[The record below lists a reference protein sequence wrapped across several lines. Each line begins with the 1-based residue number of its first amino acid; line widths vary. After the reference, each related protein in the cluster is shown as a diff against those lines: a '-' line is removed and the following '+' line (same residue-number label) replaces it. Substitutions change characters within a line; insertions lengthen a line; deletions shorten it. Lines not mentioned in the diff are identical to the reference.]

1 MNNDWLDI
9 GVLEDYLDGKLDA
22 KTMNR
27 VEREALEDP
36 FVAEALAGLSAS
48 PKRAL
53 QSISLLQKQLQERI
67 AGQQE
72 SKKTKVI
79 TWQRLS
85 IAATAAVLFI
95 SVSIIFWMKE
105 TAHQNQ
111 LAKQPKSVDVDIA
124 PVVPESTPPVSGD
137 ALAQLKTA
145 PKKDAVEIEKS
156 PATLRNDE
164 VDRALL
170 KAKTNAYA
178 ANRAKVMPV
187 PAADAVPETLK
198 EVAEVGSPV
207 MQKKASAMNSE
218 TIVISNEK
226 TYGNAAVASARM
238 AAPVKGMNSSVSVD
252 SSVLRGKV
260 TSESDGGPIPGVL
273 VKVEGTK
280 LSAITDAEGR
290 FRIPADSS
298 IKGNKVVLNYL
309 GYSSKVVPAKWNEP
323 MSIRLAEDHSALSE
337 VVVTS
342 IGSAK
347 KQNPNAQRERENQQV
362 GEVDMASSPDGGWNK
377 WASYIRRN
385 NKLSKEP
392 FLDRSVELS
401 FVIGADGRPT
411 DVKVLDGIDEVHDQ
425 EAKRLLLNGPKWKI
439 PANPTEKIVLN
450 ITF

>member
-124 PVVPESTPPVSGD
+124 PVVPEPAPPVSAD

-145 PKKDAVEIEKS
+145 PKKDAVEVEKS

-178 ANRAKVMPV
+178 ANRAKASPV
-187 PAADAVPETLK
+187 PVADAVPETLK
-198 EVAEVGSPV
+198 EVVVVGYPV
-207 MQKKASAMNSE
+207 MRKQAVTASATAIVSE
-218 TIVISNEK
+218 EK
-226 TYGNAAVASARM
+226 PYGNAAVASARM
-238 AAPVKGMNSSVSVD
+238 AAPVKGISTSELS
-252 SSVLRGKV
+252 GKV
-260 TSESDGGPIPGVL
+260 TSEKDGGPIPGVL

-298 IKGNKVVLNYL
+298 VKGDKLVLNYL
-309 GYSSKVVPAKWNEP
+309 GYSSKVVPAKWNEA
-323 MSIRLAEDHSALSE
+323 MSIRLAEEHSALSE
-337 VVVTS
+337 VVVTGMS
-342 IGSAK
+342 SAK
-347 KQNPNAQRERENQQV
+347 KEKPDVRRERKNQQV
-362 GEVDMASSPDGGWNK
+362 GDRDMASIPEGGWDK
-377 WASYIRRN
+377 WARYIRRN
-385 NKLSKEP
+385 NKLSNEP
-392 FLDRSVELS
+392 FLDRGVELS
-401 FVIGADGRPT
+401 FVIGTDGRPA
-411 DVKVLDGIDEVHDQ
+411 DVQVLNGIDEAHDQ
-425 EAKRLLLNGPKWKI
+425 EAKRLVLNGPKWKI
-439 PANPTEKIVLN
+439 PANPTEKIILN
-450 ITF
+450 IIF